1 MAKKAELLEKAQ
13 TLNLDVNAN
22 NTIAEIEEAIT
33 KAETVNS
40 VEPDTEEPNST
51 EILAKSGKRS
61 AKGIK
66 AAEEKQDKIDKQHA
80 SSDDEEDEDHPVKK
94 KNPAPITRSR
104 LARRAKGYR
113 AKSELIDKSKEYSIK
128 EASDIIGKTS
138 TTKFD
143 SSIELHINL
152 NVDPRQADQNVRGT
166 VSLPHGTGKT
176 QRIAVFATADKH
188 DEAIKAGADIVGEDE
203 FLHLLDK
210 GQIDFD
216 ILIAMP
222 QVMAKLGKY
231 ARLLGPKGLMP
242 NPKSGT
248 VTTDIAKA
256 VKEAKGGRV
265 EYRVDKQSIVHVG
278 IGKVSFKP
286 EQVANNANTLLK
298 SLQDAR
304 PASVK
309 GVYIQKVSITTTM
322 GPSITIKL

>member
-22 NTIAEIEEAIT
+22 NTIAQIEEAIA
-33 KAETVNS
+33 KAEKANTPADTSETKKTS
-40 VEPDTEEPNST
+40 V
-51 EILAKSGKRS
+51 AKAGKRS
-61 AKGIK
+61 EKGIK
-66 AAEEKQDKIDKQHA
+66 EAEEKQKKIDKQHA
-80 SSDDEEDEDHPVKK
+80 VSDDDEDDQPVKK

-104 LARRAKGYR
+104 LVRRSKAYR
-113 AKSELIDKSKEYSIK
+113 TKSELIDKSKDYSLK
-128 EASDIIGKTS
+128 EACDLIGKTS

-143 SSIELHINL
+143 SSVELHINL

-176 QRIAVFATADKH
+176 QRIAVFATADKL
-188 DEAIKAGADIVGEDE
+188 DEAKKAGADIVGEDE
-203 FLHLLDK
+203 FLHILDK

-265 EYRVDKQSIVHVG
+265 EYRVDKQSIIHVD
-278 IGKVSFKP
+278 IGKVSFKS
-286 EQVANNANTLLK
+286 EQIADNANTLLK

-309 GVYIQKVSITTTM
+309 GVYVQKVSITTTM
-322 GPSITIKL
+322 GPSIVIKL